1 LPPIAGA
8 LTWCRGLSDRI
19 SIPYGKL
26 NSLDKSIL
34 DREEAKEVKKVYN
47 TIIALLAEFET
58 QKVEEWGREVEVS
71 SHAKLKLPL
80 LVRNAETRHITVN
93 FDPALVKLLRE
104 VKYFLLLG
112 LSVPKTALDIYSQVE
127 VFRRWTGNLDL
138 IVNMNNDV
146 LRVLLPVERPL
157 VLPYLTKFDNV
168 VEKGLTAM
176 NWKSNQ
182 INEFISD
189 SMEQVKVVHEVC
201 KTMKDNLNHIEE
213 TLESYNKPLLVRKPK
228 PVVKDEFE
236 REHKAVIK
244 ERYAEVKD
252 GGKAI
257 HHMVKETNKVL
268 RASNASPDWR
278 AYVDFVNN
286 VVVDGLA
293 KIVYTSLDFLF
304 EQIDSDSISK
314 NETLP

>member
-1 LPPIAGA
+1 MSLAFDDCSTVYGRFKLLDSFEGLLERPIIQDELEKKYVALVQGYGSDLKTVQELFLANRYNCIIGSNLPPIAGA

-182 INEFISD
+182 INEFISGLNGAGEGGARGVQD
-189 SMEQVKVVHEVC
+189 HEGQ
-201 KTMKDNLNHIEE
+201 
-213 TLESYNKPLLVRKPK
+213 LEPHRGNA
-228 PVVKDEFE
+228 
-236 REHKAVIK
+236 RE
-244 ERYAEVKD
+244 
-252 GGKAI
+252 
-257 HHMVKETNKVL
+257 L
-268 RASNASPDWR
+268 QQASAG
-278 AYVDFVNN
+278 AQAQAC
-286 VVVDGLA
+286 G
-293 KIVYTSLDFLF
+293 
-304 EQIDSDSISK
+304 
-314 NETLP
+314 